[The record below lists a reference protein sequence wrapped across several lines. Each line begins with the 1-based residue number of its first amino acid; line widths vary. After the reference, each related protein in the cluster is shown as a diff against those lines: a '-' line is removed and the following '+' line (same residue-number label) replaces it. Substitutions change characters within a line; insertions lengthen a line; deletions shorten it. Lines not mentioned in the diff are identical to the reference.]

1 MSANFS
7 LMTILI
13 GVWVVLALSFIG
25 LIVYRGVIGRNEELE
40 LMVDQAERRFA
51 AEQQQISDRIE
62 RLSAPIRYTGIAAV
76 VVLVIIIA
84 VWITMGLQSS

>member
-1 MSANFS
+1 MSVNFS
-7 LMTILI
+7 LLTILI

-25 LIVYRGVIGRNEELE
+25 LVVYRGVIGRNEELE

-62 RLSAPIRYTGIAAV
+62 RLSAPIRYVGVAAIV
-76 VVLVIIIA
+76 LLVIIIA
-84 VWITMGLQSS
+84 VWIVTGLQSS